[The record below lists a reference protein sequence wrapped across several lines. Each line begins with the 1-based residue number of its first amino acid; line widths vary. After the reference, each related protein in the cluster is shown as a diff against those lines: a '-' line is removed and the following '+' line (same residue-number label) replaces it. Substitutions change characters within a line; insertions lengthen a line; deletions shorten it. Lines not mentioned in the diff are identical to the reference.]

1 MGRTVRFDHIFVSN
15 MDADPTEQDILT
27 TVRSIITSEIEA
39 DEIVV
44 DRIGIANT
52 VPTKSFSIG
61 ADLFMQSGQE
71 IILDV
76 SKTVKTA
83 RMNVTDKI
91 GVKTTNPLHDFQ
103 VGDNQEFFIGVG
115 NRDLVTINGNVLA
128 SNLILTNQ
136 LELADKIK
144 INNSD
149 SNVLHVTGNTFTTN
163 ATVGSFLSVGNE
175 LDPATDSN
183 VAVFENGNVVVK
195 NGVLRIFGNTEMV
208 GNLSITEIPDYLQVN
223 SLVISNAVIQMATDP
238 TNTGAFSGNDGTY
251 DMATLMVQNA
261 GDANVFFGYTQSD
274 DTMKLGRTFGGPLT
288 QNFTIDPAT
297 TTNLHIFGELY
308 TQNNVGIANTS
319 PDYSLSVGSNVY
331 INDTATSSA
340 NVLHANGY
348 GYFKGMRIGD
358 DGLSVGSLI
367 TLDADAAIPMVVTST
382 IQAHSIQ
389 TTGNTPTG
397 IANTNPTDT
406 FSVGDEFF
414 VNTAPTAANTLTV
427 LGNTVTNRLITQSI
441 RVQDFIEVEGDSG
454 ITSTANVLIHADTD
468 DGDTLSNAVVIKAGP
483 LNANISAIEVY
494 GARTS
499 TSAQN
504 IRFFTKNTERMRVV
518 SNGNI
523 GIANTSPTD
532 KLTVGG
538 TVRVIGS
545 NAFTMGTETNYMKAF
560 SDVIGTQTKIES
572 RVGTGKGLNFYAST
586 TDTMGVPKMTILETS
601 NVGIGVTNP
610 QGRLHVSGGSAF
622 MNTPISDGYNH
633 LTTPL
638 VVTNTT
644 GITSITDAR
653 PVLDL
658 SRNATG
664 SKAVRATF
672 KLGKYQF
679 SGTTSKS
686 KLDIYLSDANYADE
700 VDVMTLQADGRVGI
714 GSTQPS
720 AFLEVIADG
729 TGNPRTNGIMVHNI
743 HGTGYGDAIMTSRT
757 DNEIG
762 NAFASH
768 IQTNNGNFDSRR
780 GWSTGVTGSTGDY
793 RITSNVDAVSDV
805 ASTAIYINGLTRDVG
820 IGTDAPRAKLEVNGN
835 VVIGN
840 QLTFGGVS
848 SDEFGNTFI
857 TERLY
862 DNLGKSE
869 LVIFKGND
877 RTGTAA
883 PDRIRSIAAEHLFQ
897 TYNTTLPSL
906 STNQIQSALLG
917 DGSVVSRAMTITPSG
932 VVVIGALP
940 LDDQGELDVSSATR
954 FYVGGGLE
962 FAQDQSMKFG
972 ALDIFTAAVGPVN
985 LIESIGNAPLVFRQ
999 KVSGTSTEYARFTN
1013 EGLVGF
1019 GTNSPDTNVHIY
1031 SGVTTDLDMLKLESP
1046 GTNKKTGISLNTND
1060 NYGGYV
1066 RGFSNTQHSIH
1077 GTVLGAVKNSVE
1089 VDGIHIIDSGNVGI
1103 GTVNPSEHF
1112 TVYGGTTRIEH
1123 PTSNAVLEFK
1133 TTSGISNIYGDV
1145 SGNVYID
1152 PYSNEMIINSNLEIT
1167 GDLSIDGKIDLGNQV
1182 AVDLGEATA
1191 NTALHVGGGF
1201 ISGSNEVACKRYSKT
1216 FSIATT
1222 EGQDVQITF
1231 QPQTFYAKIVAQLRE
1246 TSDVDNVS
1254 TMILEVQ
1261 GGTHDGT
1268 APSVDIAI
1276 GTKNMFSG
1284 LNLYPWS
1291 PTVVTGKRSV
1301 QIAPNIADG
1310 KFYPSGVSTGQ
1321 TGRNYTYDIF
1331 VEVVSGVGGGVKHF
1345 THNIGNS
1352 PSVTLDN
1359 GGGGNT
1365 NLSGSGFEYTY

>member
-1 MGRTVRFDHIFVSN
+1 

-52 VPTKSFSIG
+52 APTKSFSIG

-175 LDPATDSN
+175 LDPDTDSN
-183 VAVFENGNVVVK
+183 VAVFENGNVIVR

-331 INDTATSSA
+331 VNDTATSSA

-358 DGLSVGSLI
+358 DGLTVGSLI

-389 TTGNTPTG
+389 TTGNAPTG

-468 DGDTLSNAVVIKAGP
+468 DGDSVSNAVVIKAGP
-483 LNANISAIEVY
+483 LTANISAIEIY
-494 GARTS
+494 GAKTS
-499 TSAQN
+499 ASAQN

-700 VDVMTLQADGRVGI
+700 ADVMTLQADGRVGI

-743 HGTGYGDAIMTSRT
+743 HGTGYGDAIMASRT

-762 NAFASH
+762 NAFTSH

-820 IGTDAPRAKLEVNGN
+820 IGTDAPRGKLEVNGDI
-835 VVIGN
+835 VLGSTI
-840 QLTFGGVS
+840 TFGGV
-848 SDEFGNTFI
+848 DTDQFGNTFI
-857 TERLY
+857 QERLY
-862 DNLGKSE
+862 NNDGKSE
-869 LVIFKGND
+869 LILFKGNET
-877 RTGTAA
+877 TGSGG
-883 PDRIRSIAAEHLFQ
+883 PDRIRSIAPLHVFQ
-897 TYNTTLPSL
+897 TYDSSGLSEAGIAGAIAGTGVNTLLTVNKLRVLVGVNNPEEDPSTGDSKL
-906 STNQIQSALLG
+906 FINGGFEFPKDQKIITGSMDIFSTSTTPSRAVIETVENTALTIRNRVSAVSGSNAIELFRIQS
-917 DGSVVSRAMTITPSG
+917 S
-932 VVVIGALP
+932 
-940 LDDQGELDVSSATR
+940 
-954 FYVGGGLE
+954 
-962 FAQDQSMKFG
+962 
-972 ALDIFTAAVGPVN
+972 
-985 LIESIGNAPLVFRQ
+985 
-999 KVSGTSTEYARFTN
+999 
-1013 EGLVGF
+1013 GLVGV
-1019 GTNSPDTNVHIY
+1019 GTVSPDTNVHVY
-1031 SGVTTDLDMLKLESP
+1031 SALTTDVDMLKLESP

-1077 GTVLGAVKNSVE
+1077 GTVLGAVNNSVE

-1123 PTSNAVLEFK
+1123 PTSNAILEFK
-1133 TTSGISNIYGDV
+1133 TTSGISSIYSDV

-1216 FSIATT
+1216 FSIATGS
-1222 EGQDVQITF
+1222 GQDVQITF

-1261 GGTHDGT
+1261 GGTHNGT

-1291 PTVVTGKRSV
+1291 SAVVTGTRSV
-1301 QIAPNIADG
+1301 HIAPYITDG
-1310 KFYPSGVSTGQ
+1310 KFYPSGV
-1321 TGRNYTYDIF
+1321 
-1331 VEVVSGVGGGVKHF
+1331 
-1345 THNIGNS
+1345 
-1352 PSVTLDN
+1352 
-1359 GGGGNT
+1359 
-1365 NLSGSGFEYTY
+1365 